1 MDVPIRIDVCRQMKL
16 NYFPR
21 AQWLKLYS
29 TIKQIHYLLR
39 ESEEDDL
46 VENIRLFEDTNSTNE
61 DASVSVTEEA
71 IYLSLKSYLILIEG

>member
-1 MDVPIRIDVCRQMKL
+1 MKL

-39 ESEEDDL
+39 ESEEDNL
-46 VENIRLFEDTNSTNE
+46 VENIRLFEDTTGNNE
-61 DASVSVTEEA
+61 NITSGVTEET
-71 IYLSLKSYLILIEG
+71 IYVSLKTYLILIEV